1 MLKREWLINKK
12 EACEQNIEYYHD
24 RINELQKE
32 LEVIKGMIDLLE
44 GQSAA
49 DVTAR

>member
-1 MLKREWLINKK
+1 MTNREWLINKK

-32 LEVIKGMIDLLE
+32 LEVIIGMIDLVE
-44 GQSAA
+44 GQSA
-49 DVTAR
+49 DDGTAR